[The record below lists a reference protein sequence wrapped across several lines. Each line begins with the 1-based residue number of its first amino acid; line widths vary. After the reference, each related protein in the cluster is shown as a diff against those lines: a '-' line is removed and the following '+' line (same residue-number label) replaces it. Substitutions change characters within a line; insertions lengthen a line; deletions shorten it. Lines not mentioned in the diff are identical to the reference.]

1 MDKKRAIEPL
11 VCGFE
16 RMDSDAS
23 CILRNNHQGDH
34 VYKWVLERIVPL
46 DLFEVDREDENMGDL
61 E

>member
-1 MDKKRAIEPL
+1 MDKQRAIEPL

-34 VYKWVLERIVPL
+34 VYKWVLERIIPL
-46 DLFEVDREDENMGDL
+46 DALGGDTAEEQGL
-61 E
+61 C